1 MQSRSLL
8 MNTTSYTYSSVINPV
23 GYATP
28 TVQQNAIT
36 STDTLSVLNK
46 IETYY
51 TRNMAD
57 LSYSDIPNNYINMMQ
72 LYTTVLQ
79 TYNDI
84 ADTSVK
90 LLLKITGEGLIGS
103 LNAATLNN
111 SNHELDV
118 ILNQKNQQIHQ
129 LMNPTPQT
137 TISTTGKLGINKI
150 FKLPPLFSIYISLYG
165 MPERGQGFDS
175 IKMTQLLA
183 TMEKY
188 GIDPY
193 N

>member
-8 MNTTSYTYSSVINPV
+8 TNATSHVYTSVINPV
-23 GYATP
+23 GYVTP
-28 TVQQNAIT
+28 TVPPNAIT
-36 STDTLSVLNK
+36 SSDTLSVLNK
-46 IETYY
+46 IEFYY

-72 LYTTVLQ
+72 LYTAVLQ
-79 TYNDI
+79 TYSDI

-90 LLLKITGEGLIGS
+90 LLLKITGEGLLGS

-111 SNHELDV
+111 SNQELD
-118 ILNQKNQQIHQ
+118 IMLNQKNQQIKQ
-129 LMNPTPQT
+129 LMNPTPQS
-137 TISTTGKLGINKI
+137 TISTTGKLGINKT

-175 IKMTQLLA
+175 TKMTQLLA